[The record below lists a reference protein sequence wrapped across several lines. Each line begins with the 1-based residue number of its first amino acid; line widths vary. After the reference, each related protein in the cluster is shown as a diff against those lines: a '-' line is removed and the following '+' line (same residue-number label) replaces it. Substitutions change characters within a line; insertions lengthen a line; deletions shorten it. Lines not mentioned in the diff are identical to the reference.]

1 MMAKNATPSPQ
12 KIALWLNNPSLPNM
26 DYTSIMHGNPG
37 LPGSEYEFL
46 LLSYYLQCRNNGIE
60 PYLFVNFEGT
70 FPHKHVC
77 RANSLDECAALC
89 SELGIGKIVVDVKYA
104 TPHSLKAFAATTQ
117 IFIWAHNQPSPKMLT
132 HFWRDR
138 RIARI
143 VCVSKSEMLDYKTHP
158 AFLKSTAIYNLFSL
172 DDIEKYRPTAND
184 KNNHNVVWMGCLI
197 EDKGF
202 HVLAQAWKQVLEK
215 TPDAQLFVIGN
226 GRLYD
231 ANATLGHYGLASPE
245 YEARFMP
252 FVTNS
257 NGEILQSVH
266 FLGVLGDE
274 KYDIMRR
281 CKVGVPNPTAVSET
295 FCISAIEMQL
305 MGCNVVAPLLPIFE
319 ENVMSHSYLFES
331 ENDLAATLARS
342 LNDKT
347 ENYNALYRFVKSKV
361 DVNANTMRWEQ
372 LFTHL
377 PRISLLAVAWYEMR
391 WFLYRIYCWILRH
404 ITK

>member
-1 MMAKNATPSPQ
+1 MMVKDAQ

-26 DYTSIMHGNPG
+26 DYTAIMHGNPG

-60 PYLFVNFEGT
+60 SYLFVNFEGT

-89 SELGIGKIVVDVKYA
+89 SELGIEKIVVDVKYA
-104 TPHSLKAFAATTQ
+104 TPRSLKAFAATMQ
-117 IFIWAHNQPSPKMLT
+117 IFIWAHNHPSSKMLM

-143 VCVSKSEMLDYKTHP
+143 VCVSKSEMLDYKKHP
-158 AFLKSTAIYNLFSL
+158 AFLKSTAIYNSFPL
-172 DDIEKYRPTAND
+172 DAIEKYRPTAND

-202 HVLAQAWKQVLEK
+202 HVLAQVWKQVLK
-215 TPDAQLFVIGN
+215 KIPDAQLFVIGN

-231 ANATLGHYGLASPE
+231 ANATLGNYGLASPE

-266 FLGVLGDE
+266 FLGVCGNE
-274 KYDIMRR
+274 KYNIMRQ
-281 CKVGVPNPTAVSET
+281 CKVGVPNPTGASET

-305 MGCNVVAPLLPIFE
+305 MGANIVAPSLPIFK
-319 ENVMSHSYLFES
+319 ENVMNHSYLFDS
-331 ENDLAATLARS
+331 ETVLATTLVRC
-342 LNDKT
+342 LNDKI
-347 ENYNALYRFVKSKV
+347 EDYEDLYRYVKSKV
-361 DVNANTMRWEQ
+361 DVNANTMHWEQ

-377 PRISLLAVAWYEMR
+377 PRISPMAVVLYEMR
-391 WFLYRIYCWILRH
+391 WFLYRIYGWILRH
-404 ITK
+404 TIK